1 MNADTTSH
9 DREAS
14 VQADAATAAV
24 ADVPEEIT
32 PPPPPEEVFDPDDL
46 AHFEEDDVDAGRTI
60 GKMLSFLFVYTVI
73 VMSVVAAWTWVVTGR

>member
-9 DREAS
+9 VEEAAGR
-14 VQADAATAAV
+14 ADAATAAV
-24 ADVPEEIT
+24 LDAPEDIT
-32 PPPPPEEVFDPDDL
+32 PPPPPEEVFDHDDL
-46 AHFEEDDVDAGRTI
+46 EHFEEDDIDAGRTI